1 MATAKFNK
9 PLAIACIAVL
19 LGGASALAI
28 LGGGAGGPPP
38 PQVEQNE
45 LVPQKQLEQKQL
57 VQKQP
62 IEQERIA
69 ALPAKVP
76 EPPEVP
82 VGGFFVEGS
91 KEYQDDWCLIA
102 ELTPAG
108 REIAM
113 DEMAEFHAQ
122 RGSFPAEGQLIYSAA
137 NPDIIEDRGYS
148 SYPNDTLVALGEQ
161 GDLRALAVLYH
172 RPGIDIDQRAR
183 AFRTSLLHGGTGLI
197 SNYTAAGRLSV
208 ISDSVKMEYKHSLNE
223 IYGIDTK
230 DSDKD
235 GDKDSDK
242 AAIKRRYLD
251 VLAINF
257 FAIKRGDPYARADVL
272 RAISPETLQISGWQF
287 DQEDLRYVEQK
298 ADRIYNQ
305 LNRRR
310 ASRGLAPFDDASPP
324 PIIQVMSNANSALA
338 VASDDTLEGPWL
350 QTLFPKSDC
359 TDALLALSAAYRD
372 LYDAYREEAKAA
384 EGVGVYHSDTAPM
397 AD

>member
-1 MATAKFNK
+1 
-9 PLAIACIAVL
+9 
-19 LGGASALAI
+19 
-28 LGGGAGGPPP
+28 
-38 PQVEQNE
+38 
-45 LVPQKQLEQKQL
+45 
-57 VQKQP
+57 
-62 IEQERIA
+62 
-69 ALPAKVP
+69 
-76 EPPEVP
+76 
-82 VGGFFVEGS
+82 
-91 KEYQDDWCLIA
+91 
-102 ELTPAG
+102 
-108 REIAM
+108 M

-122 RGSFPAEGQLIYSAA
+122 RGSFLAEGELIHGAA
-137 NPDIIEDRGYS
+137 YADIIEDRGYS

-161 GDLRALAVLYH
+161 GDFRALAVLYY
-172 RPGIDIDQRAR
+172 RPGIDNDQRAR

-208 ISDSVKMEYKHSLNE
+208 LSDSVKMEYKHSLNE

-235 GDKDSDK
+235 GDKGSDK
-242 AAIKRRYLD
+242 GSDKVAIRRRYLD

-257 FAIKRGDPYARADVL
+257 FAIKRGDPYARADAL
-272 RAISPETLQISGWQF
+272 SAISPETLQISGWQF

-324 PIIQVMSNANSALA
+324 PSIQAMSNFISAQV
-338 VASDDTLEGPWL
+338 VASDDTLEAPWL

-384 EGVGVYHSDTAPM
+384 EGAGVYHSDTAPM

>member
-1 MATAKFNK
+1 M
-9 PLAIACIAVL
+9 
-19 LGGASALAI
+19 AI
-28 LGGGAGGPPP
+28 LGGGAGGPP

-57 VQKQP
+57 EQKQP

-122 RGSFPAEGQLIYSAA
+122 RGSFPAEGELIYGAA
-137 NPDIIEDRGYS
+137 YADIIEDRGYS

-161 GDLRALAVLYH
+161 GDFRALAVLYY
-172 RPGIDIDQRAR
+172 RPGIDNDQRAR

-197 SNYTAAGRLSV
+197 SNYTSAGRRSV
-208 ISDSVKMEYKHSLNE
+208 FMDSLKVEYKHSLNE

-230 DSDKD
+230 
-235 GDKDSDK
+235 GSDK
-242 AAIKRRYLD
+242 AAIRRRYLD

-257 FAIKRGDPYARADVL
+257 FGIKRGDPYARADVL

-324 PIIQVMSNANSALA
+324 PIIQVMSNAISAQA

-372 LYDAYREEAKAA
+372 LWAAYWEEAKAA
-384 EGVGVYHSDTAPM
+384 EGAGVYHSDTAPM